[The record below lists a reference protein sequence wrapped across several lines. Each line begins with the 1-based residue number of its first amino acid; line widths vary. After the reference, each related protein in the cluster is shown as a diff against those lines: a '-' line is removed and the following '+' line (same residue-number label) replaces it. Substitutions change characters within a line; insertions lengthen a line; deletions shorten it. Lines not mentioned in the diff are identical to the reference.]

1 MGGVGRPLGRGV
13 KVSDVRP
20 GLELGPS
27 DWREVT
33 QERIDAFAAATDDPQ
48 WIHVDPE
55 RAAAG
60 PFGATIAHGYLTLA
74 LLVPF
79 AYELLPVE
87 DAALTVNY
95 GLNRVRFPSPV
106 PSGSRVRARF
116 RVEGVEQVTGGTQ
129 VTLAAT
135 VEREDSAKPACV
147 AELVFRFLTNQGG
160 SA

>member
-1 MGGVGRPLGRGV
+1 M
-13 KVSDVRP
+13 RP

-27 DWREVT
+27 EWREVT

-60 PFGATIAHGYLTLA
+60 PFGTTIAHGYLTLA

-79 AYELLPVE
+79 SYELLPVD
-87 DAALTVNY
+87 DAALSINY
-95 GLNRVRFPSPV
+95 GLNRVRFPAPL

-116 RVEGVEQVTGGTQ
+116 RVESVEEVAGGTQ
-129 VTLAAT
+129 VTMAAT
-135 VEREDSAKPACV
+135 VERDGAEKPVCV
-147 AELVFRFLTNQGG
+147 AELVFRYVR
-160 SA
+160 